1 MTGKV
6 AIDSFGERMGVFDLH
21 DLNPKKLEFEPVISS
36 SIYNNT
42 DIVLVYDEKRRP
54 IYWEGLKSGKF
65 PDSPK
70 CGYNRAKCPVKG
82 ILFILLFAQHNL
94 IFDFKL
100 IFIE

>member
-6 AIDSFGERMGVFDLH
+6 AIDSYGERMGVFDLH
-21 DLNPKKLEFEPVISS
+21 DLNPNTLEFEPVISS

-42 DIVLVYDEKRRP
+42 DIVLVYDEKKRP
-54 IYWEGLKSGKF
+54 IYWEGLKSGGSF

-82 ILFILLFAQHNL
+82 N
-94 IFDFKL
+94 
-100 IFIE
+100 